1 MSKHVFFE
9 VKKTIIFFSFLFLA
23 IEIFGLPT
31 RLSDT
36 LQIKANSFFLID
48 SVYVHFP
55 NDTLIITRKDQLV
68 KEIDSEEY
76 FYGTIRNKTNTTALG
91 RELARLALTKQINPR
106 KDAENGK
113 DFSKSIEDFENYS
126 GLIIKNIRIKTLK
139 LIGSS
144 VYDTTLNELQDSK
157 MTHFINNLH
166 RSTAESVIHSQLLFK
181 VGDSLNPYI
190 LAENKRIIR
199 NLNYIDDAFFY
210 INQIG
215 DSAEI
220 VLVVKD
226 KFSYGFNVNII
237 SEKKQNIKL
246 WNSNLLGLGNEFG
259 LKVEHNQNDD
269 PKVFLSEMYY
279 KINNFRKNFITAD
292 LHYKRSTES
301 ESFSFTSERTYIPSV
316 VNLGGG
322 FNFEARNYLLPNWI
336 NPKIL
341 DNKALYYAANA
352 WVGYQI
358 QLKNIKKDKTPKFLI
373 PAVGLNN
380 KYYDKRP
387 YIAADTNL
395 FVSNY
400 TGVLGSISFVSQ
412 SFVNTFSLLDQGHV
426 ITLPTGFSTTF
437 TTGLV
442 FGEFRTLPYFGIE
455 FKTGSVS
462 GVSSYLATMAQFG
475 THIYNK
481 KMKDGLL
488 KLDVTHYSPKIKITD
503 NYQIRFLSSISYT
516 LGINRNL
523 YDSLYLNNQ
532 FGILGLNSYKF
543 RGEHRLNGMIQVQCY
558 TPCKF
563 VGFRFTPFI
572 SLNAGFISDAK
583 EALFERRL
591 VSGYGFGIRLYNKYL
606 VFANIQLRLMY
617 YPNMPSG
624 IKSFAFDLLD
634 TNEHLFKSFTPGA
647 PAIFEFK

>member
-1 MSKHVFFE
+1 M
-9 VKKTIIFFSFLFLA
+9 
-23 IEIFGLPT
+23 FGLPT

-36 LQIKANSFFLID
+36 LRIKADSFFLID

-76 FYGTIRNKTNTTALG
+76 FYGNIRNKTNTTALG
-91 RELARLALTKQINPR
+91 RELARLALTEQINPY

-113 DFSKSIEDFENYS
+113 DFSKSIEAFENYS
-126 GLIIKNIRIKTLK
+126 GLIVKNIRIKTLK

-157 MTHFINNLH
+157 MTNFINNLH
-166 RSTAESVIHSQLLFK
+166 RSTTESVIHSQLLFK
-181 VGDSLNPYI
+181 EGDTLNPYI
-190 LAENKRIIR
+190 LAENERIIR
-199 NLNYIDDAFFY
+199 NLNYIDNALFY
-210 INQIG
+210 MNQMG

-226 KFSYGFNVNII
+226 KFSYGLNVNII
-237 SEKKQNIKL
+237 SDKRQNIKL

-259 LKVEHNQNDD
+259 FKVEHNQNYD
-269 PKVFLSEMYY
+269 PKVFLSEIYY

-292 LHYKRSTES
+292 LHYKRSPES
-301 ESFSFTSERTYIPSV
+301 ESFAFTSERAYIPSV

-322 FNFEARNYLLPNWI
+322 LNFEVREYLLPDWVD
-336 NPKIL
+336 PEIL
-341 DNKALYYAANA
+341 DNKARYYAANV
-352 WVGYQI
+352 WSGYQI
-358 QLKNIKKDKTPKFLI
+358 QLKNTKKDKIPKFLI

-395 FVSNY
+395 FLSNY
-400 TGVLGSISFVSQ
+400 IYALGSVSLVSQ

-442 FGEFRTLPYFGIE
+442 FSEFRTLPYFGIE
-455 FKTGSVS
+455 FKTGGVS
-462 GVSSYLATMAQFG
+462 GVSSYLTTTAQFG

-481 KMKDGLL
+481 KMTDGML
-488 KLDVTHYSPKIKITD
+488 KLDVTHYSPKIKVTD
-503 NYQIRFLSSISYT
+503 DYQIRLLSSISYT

-523 YDSLYLNNQ
+523 YDSLYLNDQ
-532 FGILGLNSYKF
+532 FGILGLSSYKF
-543 RGEHRLNGMIQVQCY
+543 RGEHRLNSMMQVLCY
-558 TPCKF
+558 TPWKF
-563 VGFRFTPFI
+563 IGFRFTPFL
-572 SLNAGFISDAK
+572 SLNAGFIADAK
-583 EALFERRL
+583 EPLFERRL
-591 VSGYGFGIRLYNKYL
+591 VSGYGFGVRLYNKYL
-606 VFANIQLRLMY
+606 VFANIQLRFMY

-624 IKSFAFDLLD
+624 IKSVAFDLLD